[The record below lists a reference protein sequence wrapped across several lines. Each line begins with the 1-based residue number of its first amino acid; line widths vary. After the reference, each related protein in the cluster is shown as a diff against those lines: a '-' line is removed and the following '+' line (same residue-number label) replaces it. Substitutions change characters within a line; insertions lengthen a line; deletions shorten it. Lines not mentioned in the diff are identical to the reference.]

1 MNNEKTGH
9 FKKRLT
15 DELHKLEGELKD
27 LGWQNPETGDWE
39 ATGGDIDGSATE
51 SDELADRQEEYGENR
66 AEIEEIEIH
75 WRNVKRALQKIEE
88 GTFGIC
94 EISGD
99 EIEEDRLEVNPSART
114 CKAHMEEEGELG
126 A

>member
-1 MNNEKTGH
+1 MHNDKAGH

-27 LGWQNPETGDWE
+27 LGWQNPDTGDWE
-39 ATGGDIDGSATE
+39 ATGGDIDASATE

-99 EIEEDRLEVNPSART
+99 DIEEDRLEVNPSART

>member
-1 MNNEKTGH
+1 MNPDKLAQY
-9 FKKRLT
+9 KQQLQA
-15 DELHKLEGELKD
+15 ELHVAEGELKN
-27 LGWQNPETGDWE
+27 LGWQDPETGDWE
-39 ATGGDIDGSATE
+39 ATGGDIDQSATE

-75 WRNVKRALQKIEE
+75 WRNIKRALRKIEE

-99 EIEEDRLEVNPSART
+99 DIEEDRLEVNPSART
-114 CKAHMEEEGELG
+114 CKAHMEEEGEL
-126 A
+126 AA

>member
-1 MNNEKTGH
+1 MDTDKIGH

-15 DELHKLEGELKD
+15 EELFALETSLKD
-27 LGWQNPETGDWE
+27 LGWQNPDTGDWE
-39 ATGGDIDGSATE
+39 ATGGDMDPSATE

-75 WRNVKRALQKIEE
+75 WRNVKRALEKIEE

-99 EIEEDRLEVNPSART
+99 DIEEDRLEANPSART
-114 CKAHMEEEGELG
+114 CKAHMEEEGEL
-126 A
+126 AA

>member
-1 MNNEKTGH
+1 MHNEKTGH

-99 EIEEDRLEVNPSART
+99 DIEEDRLEVNPSART

>member
-1 MNNEKTGH
+1 MHNDKVGH
-9 FKKRLT
+9 FKKRLAE
-15 DELHKLEGELKD
+15 ELQKLENELQT
-27 LGWQNPETGDWE
+27 LGWQNPTTGDWE
-39 ATGGDIDGSATE
+39 AAAGDIDGSATE

-114 CKAHMEEEGELG
+114 CKAHMEEEGELS

>member
-1 MNNEKTGH
+1 MNNDQVGQ
-9 FKKRLT
+9 FKKRLL
-15 DELHKLEGELKD
+15 DELQRVENELKN
-27 LGWQNPETGDWE
+27 LGWQDPETGDWE
-39 ATGGDIDGSATE
+39 ATGGDIDHSATE

-66 AEIEEIEIH
+66 AEIDEIEIH
-75 WRNVKRALQKIEE
+75 WRNIKRALRKIEE

-99 EIEEDRLEVNPSART
+99 EIEEDRLEVSPSART

>member
-1 MNNEKTGH
+1 MNNDTTGH
-9 FKKRLT
+9 FKKRLAEELQKLEN
-15 DELHKLEGELKD
+15 ELHT
-27 LGWQNPETGDWE
+27 LGWQNPATGDWE
-39 ATGGDIDGSATE
+39 ATGGDIDQSATE

-99 EIEEDRLEVNPSART
+99 DIEEDRLEVNPSART
-114 CKAHMEEEGELG
+114 CKAHMEEEGELSS
-126 A
+126 

>member
-15 DELHKLEGELKD
+15 DELHKLEGELKG

-99 EIEEDRLEVNPSART
+99 DIEEDRLEVNPSART

>member
-99 EIEEDRLEVNPSART
+99 DIEEDRLEVNPSART